1 MMLIG
6 IAVAWLAAVCLY
18 LASPHQSLWT
28 AAPTQPQPQLQL
40 RRRLLR
46 ASATVAAVASVWLAS
61 QECGVACAFFIV
73 LSAFMLA
80 LVALPYLA
88 AWRKVS
94 HAR

>member
-1 MMLIG
+1 MMLTG
-6 IAVAWLAAVCLY
+6 IVAACLAAVCLY
-18 LASPHQSLWT
+18 LASPHQSLWS
-28 AAPTQPQPQLQL
+28 AAQTQL

-61 QECGVACAFFIV
+61 LECGVACAFFIV

-80 LVALPYLA
+80 LVALPYMD

>member
-18 LASPHQSLWT
+18 LASPHQSFWT
-28 AAPTQPQPQLQL
+28 AARAQLQL
-40 RRRLLR
+40 SARLLR

-61 QECGVACAFFIV
+61 LECGVACAFFIV

-80 LVALPYLA
+80 LVVMPYMD